1 MAQNEATEP
10 EWDLAKIPCYCEVIC
25 LCKLL
30 TSNTP
35 SNRGRKFLKCAN
47 ERENPGC
54 QYISWM
60 QQSKASKTKKKL
72 VDDGA
77 TTSSGQDKDVMKEIL
92 LEVETEYRVAQR
104 QVELYGSFLKKFG
117 GFKI

>member
-47 ERENPGC
+47 EVLFCCCLDHFLDFCHIGSVSVSAVSDR
-54 QYISWM
+54 YRS
-60 QQSKASKTKKKL
+60 
-72 VDDGA
+72 
-77 TTSSGQDKDVMKEIL
+77 IL
-92 LEVETEYRVAQR
+92 
-104 QVELYGSFLKKFG
+104 
-117 GFKI
+117 